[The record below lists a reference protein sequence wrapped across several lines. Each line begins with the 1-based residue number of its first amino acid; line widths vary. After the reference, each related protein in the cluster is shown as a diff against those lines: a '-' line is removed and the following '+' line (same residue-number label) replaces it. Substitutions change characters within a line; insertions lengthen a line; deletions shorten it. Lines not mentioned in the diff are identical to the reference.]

1 MRARVQFISRD
12 ADNYHIGGFPGLEIS
27 ALYKLWKLSLEEA
40 FRIHAELYLHERYI
54 DFCENDTVGV
64 VLAKAEQAI
73 GIPQSKPCERGHSLA
88 LRIGG
93 DLLRFQNDEVLIST
107 LMKHYPDETVTDVY
121 IVIINVAGEI
131 EIGSGDLRYFIRS
144 HERGKHHY
152 PHVHVTNS
160 SREKSA
166 TILILNCE
174 VRENSGLSKKQLK
187 LAKKEIEENGDV
199 LLRYWNM
206 HTDGIEFKTNGRFG
220 PVRIVDEGPLPSDF
234 PLGAFR

>member
-1 MRARVQFISRD
+1 MRIRVQFISRD
-12 ADNYHIGGFPGLEIS
+12 ADNYHIGGLPGLEMS
-27 ALYKLWKLSLEEA
+27 ALHKLWGFSLEEA
-40 FRIHAELYLHERYI
+40 FRIHVELYLHKRYI
-54 DFCENDTVGV
+54 DLCEDNTVGV
-64 VLAKAEQAI
+64 ILAKAEQAI
-73 GIPQSKPCERGHSLA
+73 GIPQSRPCERGHSLA

-93 DLLRFQNDEVLIST
+93 DLLRFQKDEVLIST
-107 LMKHYPDETVTDVY
+107 LMKYYPDETITDAY

-144 HERGKHHY
+144 HERGRHHY

-160 SREKSA
+160 SREKNA

-187 LAKKEIEENGDV
+187 LAKKEVEANRGV

-206 HTDGIEFKTNGRFG
+206 HTDGIRFETNGRFG
-220 PVRIVDEGPLPSDF
+220 PVRIADEGPLPSDF
-234 PLGAFR
+234 PLGVFR